1 MHLSRICLGLLTLVA
16 LTLAGC
22 STVPLGEAGSAYPS
36 EAQTSAPA
44 EAARSGADSP
54 YTLQAPKRRSG
65 PVFPTGP
72 LTQIATETPK
82 SQVLVTPLAAPAD
95 LWERLRR
102 GFAMPDLDT
111 PLVRDREEWYA
122 ARPDYLERMTER
134 GSKYMFHIVEELERR
149 NLPLELA
156 LLPFIESAFNPQAVS
171 TAKAAGMW
179 QFMPATGRHFDLKQ
193 NMFRDDRRD
202 VLASTR
208 AALDYLERLHKMFGN
223 WHLALAAYN
232 WGEGSVGRA
241 IKRNEKAGLG
251 TSYTELTM
259 PNETRYYVPKFQA
272 IKNLVLYP
280 ERHNVKLPDIGNHP
294 FFETVTLPRDMDV
307 GLIAKLADVSEKDF
321 RQLNP
326 SANKPV
332 ILAAGTPTVLLPW
345 DNAALFEQRVKSHNG
360 PWASWTAWPV
370 PNNMTVAKAAD
381 LHGLPET
388 QLREINKIPPRM
400 LVKAG
405 STLLVPRHGRNAQDV
420 PEHVADN
427 GQILLAQEV
436 KLRTLRVKARAGE
449 SVQQLAARHRVNA
462 NDVAVWNNL
471 SLKSVLKA
479 GQSLV
484 LQVPSTS
491 RKVVR
496 AAPRSTTPP
505 SGKKAHV
512 KPVGKPR
519 KK

>member
-1 MHLSRICLGLLTLVA
+1 MHLSRIWLGLLA
-16 LTLAGC
+16 LIALAGC
-22 STVPLGEAGSAYPS
+22 STVPLGESGSTYPS
-36 EAQTSAPA
+36 EADTSPSVI
-44 EAARSGADSP
+44 RSGTDSP
-54 YTLQAPKRRSG
+54 YALQAPKRRSG
-65 PVFPTGP
+65 PVIPSGP
-72 LTQIATETPK
+72 LTQIATEAPK
-82 SQVLVTPLAAPAD
+82 ASVVVAPLAAPAD

-122 ARPDYLERMTER
+122 ARPDYLQRMTER

-208 AALDYLERLHKMFGN
+208 AALDYLERLHKMFGD

-241 IKRNEKAGLG
+241 IKRNEKSGMG
-251 TSYTELTM
+251 TGYTELSM

-280 ERHNVKLPDIGNHP
+280 ERHGVRLPDIGNHP

-307 GLIAKLADVSEKDF
+307 ALIAKLADVSERDF

-345 DNAALFEQRVKSHNG
+345 DNATLFEQRIKSHTG
-360 PWASWTAWPV
+360 PWASWTAWSV
-370 PNNMTVAKAAD
+370 PNNMTVAKAAG
-381 LHGLPET
+381 LHGLPEAE
-388 QLREINKIPPRM
+388 LRDINKIPPRM

-405 STLLVPRHGRNAQDV
+405 STLLVPRHGRNVQDV
-420 PEHVADN
+420 SEHVADN

-436 KLRTLRVKARAGE
+436 KLRTVQVKARGGE
-449 SVQQLAARHRVNA
+449 SVQQLAARHRLSA
-462 NDVAVWNNL
+462 TDVAGWNKL
-471 SLKSVLKA
+471 GIKTILKA
-479 GQSLV
+479 GQKLV
-484 LQVPSTS
+484 LQVPYQPRATRTTS
-491 RKVVR
+491 
-496 AAPRSTTPP
+496 
-505 SGKKAHV
+505 KKAAA
-512 KPVGKPR
+512 KPAPKR

>member
-1 MHLSRICLGLLTLVA
+1 MQLTRTWRVLLTLA
-16 LTLAGC
+16 TLALAGC
-22 STVPLGEAGSAYPS
+22 STVPLSDSGSAYPS
-36 EAQTSAPA
+36 EADTAAPA
-44 EAARSGADSP
+44 PRSSADSP
-54 YTLQAPKRRSG
+54 YALQAPKRRSG
-65 PVFPTGP
+65 PVIPNGP
-72 LTQIATETPK
+72 LTQIASEQPK
-82 SQVLVTPLAAPAD
+82 PSMPVATLAAPAD

-102 GFAMPDLDT
+102 GMAMPDLDT
-111 PLVRDREEWYA
+111 PLVRDREAWYS
-122 ARPDYLERMTER
+122 ARPDYLQRMSER

-208 AALDYLERLHKMFGN
+208 AALDYLERLHKMFGD

-251 TSYTELTM
+251 TGYTDLTM
-259 PNETRYYVPKFQA
+259 PTETRYYVPKFQA

-280 ERHNVKLPDIGNHP
+280 ERYGVKLPDIGNHP

-307 GLIAKLADVSEKDF
+307 SLISKLADVSEKDF

-345 DNAALFEQRVKSHNG
+345 DNAALFEQRVKSHPG
-360 PWASWTAWPV
+360 PWATWTAWSV
-370 PNNMTVAKAAD
+370 PSNMSVAKAAE
-381 LHGLPET
+381 LHGLHEAD
-388 QLREINKIPPRM
+388 LREINKIPPRM

-405 STLLVPRHGRNAQDV
+405 STLLVPRSGKQVQDV
-420 PEHVADN
+420 SEHVADN

-436 KLRTLRVKARAGE
+436 RMRTVKVKARAGE
-449 SVQQLAARHRVNA
+449 SVQQLAARHRVNSA
-462 NDVAVWNNL
+462 DVAAWNQLNA
-471 SLKSVLKA
+471 KTVLKA
-479 GQSLV
+479 GQQLV
-484 LQVPSTS
+484 LMLPQKATAVGKKTA
-491 RKVVR
+491 RKTPAR
-496 AAPRSTTPP
+496 PTAKAAP
-505 SGKKAHV
+505 K
-512 KPVGKPR
+512 R